1 MKHLHPKIQALRNKV
16 PAGLKRSLPV
26 TLSKSLSVRA
36 DGTMVEEG
44 FVEGYACVWGLADSY
59 GTVWVRGCFAK
70 SIAERGP
77 QSQSKQKIAFLWQ
90 HLIKEPIGQL
100 VELVE
105 DDYGLR
111 FKAKYDDFDAVPM
124 AKRCNSQIRSGTLNQ
139 FSFGFEYLW
148 DKMEYDETH
157 DVILIKEAELEEI
170 SPVTF
175 GAQSETYA
183 FRSTEDVQAAIE
195 ALEYDTADALEGLP
209 RYKRLEIRELIS
221 RHVSLSRARLNVDT
235 QPKSEKG
242 KKGAIDYSYLN
253 KNLSL

>member
-1 MKHLHPKIQALRNKV
+1 MKHLHPKILELRNKV
-16 PAGLKRSLPV
+16 PAGLKKSVPV
-26 TLSKSLSVRA
+26 TFSKSLSVRA

-44 FVEGYACVWGLADSY
+44 YVEGYACVWGVPDSY
-59 GTVWVRGCFAK
+59 RTVWIKGVFAK

-77 QSQSKQKIAFLWQ
+77 QSNSKQKIAFLWQ

-111 FKAKYDDFDAVPM
+111 FKAKYDDFDAVPI
-124 AKRCNSQIRSGTLNQ
+124 AKRCNAQIRSGTLNQ

-148 DKMEYDETH
+148 DKMEYDEVR
-157 DVILIKEAELEEI
+157 DVILIKEAELEEV

-183 FRSTEDVQAAIE
+183 FRSTDEAQAAIE
-195 ALEYDTADALEGLP
+195 ALDYETAEALEGLP

-221 RHVSLSRARLNVDT
+221 RHVSLSRARANVDT
-235 QPKSEKG
+235 QPKNGTESKS
-242 KKGAIDYSYLN
+242 AIDYEYLLN
-253 KNLSL
+253 NI